1 MSVGGKSSESVQRMD
16 LYILVHG
23 PAPVVSIHGH
33 CSDSS
38 SVVCPCLT
46 QVTVIRGFCI
56 RLAWKWLLHYVV
68 FFLLI
73 ARPKLMYAEEN

>member
-33 CSDSS
+33 CSDSR

-46 QVTVIRGFCI
+46 QVTVIE
-56 RLAWKWLLHYVV
+56 AS
-68 FFLLI
+68 
-73 ARPKLMYAEEN
+73 A